1 MTTTLTA
8 GRAAGGPRSG
18 HMPGRCG
25 FRRFPRW
32 SAVAT
37 LLVSLFAT
45 ACAGVGPRP
54 SDGLQRETDAVPPPP
69 SFLSV
74 TATPGPQPMEEIL
87 ALRSRRHHPGARL
100 RIAFLLQETGNWVG
114 AESELQ
120 QILFAEPAPD
130 RGVTALARWL
140 RARGFDRRGDRERA
154 RAERAAGLLVADD
167 PELRERLTERAATP
181 VGHGPA
187 APVPAV
193 ALAMMTRS
201 TWKAAAARTRS
212 MKPMG
217 PVHRITIHH
226 SATACRDARTSA
238 AIAAIRSI
246 QRYHQDE
253 QGWGDI
259 GYHFLIDPAGRVW
272 TGRAVD
278 WQGAHAGDDE
288 RNQGNVGICLLGN
301 YTPGDQGP
309 PQPAQIDALAALVQQ
324 LCVRHGVAAKDVV
337 THRELKQ
344 TDCPGPYLQTAVEG
358 LRTRL
363 ARGVI
368 LAKGAPRGSAP
379 TTGQ

>member
-1 MTTTLTA
+1 M
-8 GRAAGGPRSG
+8 
-18 HMPGRCG
+18 
-25 FRRFPRW
+25 
-32 SAVAT
+32 
-37 LLVSLFAT
+37 SLFAT

-69 SFLSV
+69 SFHSV
-74 TATPGPQPMEEIL
+74 TATPGARPMEEIL
-87 ALRSRRHHPGARL
+87 ALRSRRDHPGARL
-100 RIAFLLQETGNWVG
+100 RIAFLLQETGNWAG

-120 QILFAEPAPD
+120 QILFADPAPD

-140 RARGFDRRGDRERA
+140 RARGFERRGDRERA
-154 RAERAAGLLVADD
+154 RAEREAGLLVADE

-181 VGHGPA
+181 LERGSA
-187 APVPAV
+187 SPVPAV
-193 ALAMMTRS
+193 ALAMMPRS

-226 SATACRDARTSA
+226 SATACRDARTTAS
-238 AIAAIRSI
+238 IAAIRSI

-288 RNQGNVGICLLGN
+288 RNQGNVGVCLLGN

-309 PQPAQIDALAALVQQ
+309 PQPAQIEALAALVQQ
-324 LCVRHGVAAKDVV
+324 LCARHGVAAKDVV

-358 LRTRL
+358 LRARL
-363 ARGVI
+363 ARSGP
-368 LAKGAPRGSAP
+368 LATGAGRGAAAP
-379 TTGQ
+379 TGN